1 MRVKDIKERI
11 EKTNSLLEECVV
23 CPRECK
29 VNRLKG
35 ETGFCGIGRNAKV
48 ASYNVHPGEEPPIS
62 GTRGSGTIF
71 FSGCNLKCRY
81 CQNFPISQLRHGKEV
96 SAPDLADMMLHLQSQ
111 GCHNVNLVTPS
122 HVTPQIIPALALA
135 WEKGFTL
142 PLVYNNSGYDS
153 LHSLKLLDG
162 IIDIYLPDMRYSDN
176 AVARELSSVD
186 DYREKN
192 RMAIKEMY
200 RQVGNL
206 VTDDAG
212 IAQKGLI
219 IRHLILPGNLAG
231 SESTFQFIKQ
241 EISENTYLS
250 LMDQYF
256 PSFNAGE
263 CVLIDR
269 KITPEEYES
278 AVESFFESGL
288 SRGWI
293 QDSSVS
299 PDIPRAKSK
308 DREKT

>member
-1 MRVKDIKERI
+1 MKVKDIKERI
-11 EKTNSLLEECVV
+11 EKANSILEKCIV

-35 ETGFCGIGRNAKV
+35 ETGFCGIGKNAKV
-48 ASYNVHPGEEPPIS
+48 ASYNIHYGEEPPIS
-62 GTRGSGTIF
+62 GTKGSGTIF
-71 FSGCNLKCRY
+71 FSGCNLRCRY

-96 SAPDLADMMLHLQSQ
+96 SAPELADMMLHLQSQ

-122 HVTPQIIPALALA
+122 HVIPQIIQALAFA

-142 PLVYNNSGYDS
+142 PLVYNTSGYDS
-153 LHSLKLLDG
+153 LQSLKLLDG

-176 AVARELSSVD
+176 AIARELSSVD

-192 RMAIKEMY
+192 RTAIKEMY

-206 VTDDAG
+206 LTDDEG

-256 PSFNAGE
+256 PSFSAGE

-299 PDIPRAKSK
+299 PEFPKAKSK